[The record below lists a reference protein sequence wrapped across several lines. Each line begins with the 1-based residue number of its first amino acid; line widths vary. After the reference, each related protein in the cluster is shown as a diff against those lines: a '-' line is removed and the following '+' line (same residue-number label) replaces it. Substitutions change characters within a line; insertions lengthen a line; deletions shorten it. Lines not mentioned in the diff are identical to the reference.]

1 MDGTILFQGT
11 FTAFVAANPTV
22 GVASLVAG
30 TAMNIAI
37 PSGCDWVKVYD
48 YTKASQVG
56 LATAIVNGAATANT
70 GLEWYWQRGMA
81 AGTGLVKYKTTGSSV
96 LNEDALTAG
105 GFTVY
110 DPTGSTPGSLPQFG
124 PAVVYTAIANVVTG
138 TGTIQLLVT
147 TASTSGIQV
156 GSVVRLSLQTGDT
169 ALASDVSGIDFVVG
183 AVVLNTSI
191 TLMTA
196 VNALA
201 NSPGLVTGTG
211 HYRIVNYSAYW
222 YPRTRYITNIAVNT
236 VNANFATVSTSIAHG
251 LTPGQEIRFD
261 IPNVSGM
268 VQLNATAANNYQAY
282 IVQSVIDDY
291 DFVVNANVS
300 AFTAFTYPTVAQ
312 QPSSFPLFNPVGEDT
327 ATSLVT
333 PLNQVPTIA
342 GLQIFN
348 TNSGL
353 LADSVVNTA
362 FLGMTFGSGG
372 LGATAGAVPL
382 TGPSGSVAFTAGNV
396 ATGDVMYW
404 VAGKSSLGGL

>member
-1 MDGTILFQGT
+1 MDGTILSQGT
-11 FTAFVAANPTV
+11 FTAFVAANPTL
-22 GVASLVAG
+22 GVASNVAG
-30 TAMNIAI
+30 TAMNIPI
-37 PSGCDWVKVYD
+37 PSGADWVKVYD

-56 LATAIVNGAATANT
+56 LATVIVNGAATANA

-81 AGTGLVKYKTTGSSV
+81 AGTGIVKYKTTGSSV
-96 LNEDALTAG
+96 LNEDTLTAG

-110 DPTGSTPGSLPQFG
+110 DPTGSTPGSLPTFG
-124 PAVVYTAIANVVTG
+124 PAVAFTG
-138 TGTIQLLVT
+138 ISNATQPVVT
-147 TASTSGIQV
+147 TASTAGIQV
-156 GSVVRLSLQTGDT
+156 GSIVRLQLPTGST

-183 AVVLNTSI
+183 AVTLNTSF
-191 TLMTA
+191 TLLTA
-196 VNALA
+196 ASALA
-201 NSPGLVTGTG
+201 NAPGLTTGTG
-211 HYRIVNYSAYW
+211 TYRIVNYSAYW
-222 YPRTRYITNIAVNT
+222 YPRTRYISNIAVNA
-236 VNANFATVSTSIAHG
+236 VNANFATVSVTIPHG

-268 VQLNATAANNYQAY
+268 VQLNATGANNYQSY

-291 DFVVNANVS
+291 DFVVNANIS
-300 AFTAFTYPTVAQ
+300 SFTAFTYPTVAQ

-327 ATSLVT
+327 ATSLIT

-372 LGATAGAVPL
+372 VGATAGAVPL